1 MYMFIILCIWKV
13 YTRKQTVIQN
23 YDTLLD
29 LVKHG
34 EIEWQNL
41 DISKYYVIKK
51 QSDDGKLL

>member
-1 MYMFIILCIWKV
+1 MFIVLCIWKV